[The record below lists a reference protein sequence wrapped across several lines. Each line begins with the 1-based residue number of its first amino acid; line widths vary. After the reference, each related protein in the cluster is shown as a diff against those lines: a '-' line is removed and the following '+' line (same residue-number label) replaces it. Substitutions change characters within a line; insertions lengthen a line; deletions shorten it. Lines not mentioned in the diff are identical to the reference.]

1 MKRVLLA
8 APILI
13 ACVFFATGANRPNFN
28 FAGVLPTA
36 PALTGNEDA
45 AQILG
50 RAKGFMGK
58 SKSTSYQADFVI
70 QASRN
75 GATSPLFPAQ
85 FHMSYSATLDKYLYE
100 ATAPDVA
107 VGSAILIHAN
117 PELSA
122 MNASRGGQIVNAA
135 YRRRMTYISS
145 ADVIDGCS
153 SVVYNSDG
161 SCGNC
166 DGYALMEEVNM
177 AAAGVKRNMPASYRP
192 GQVKIDGTFM
202 RMFRTGAFD
211 LPYLTTMPSD
221 DAEVVK
227 GVSHRGEQS
236 TVVRVARGRALALG
250 HGDIQVTVRHRD
262 GAPVAFDYFDQGGNR
277 TKHFEASYVG
287 NEMTSLSASDYQ
299 QNIDLNIE
307 LKNVGSI
314 KRNAKLDDSMFTVD
328 HLYRILN
335 KKKSAG
341 AEE

>member
-1 MKRVLLA
+1 
-8 APILI
+8 
-13 ACVFFATGANRPNFN
+13 
-28 FAGVLPTA
+28 
-36 PALTGNEDA
+36 
-45 AQILG
+45 
-50 RAKGFMGK
+50 
-58 SKSTSYQADFVI
+58 
-70 QASRN
+70 
-75 GATSPLFPAQ
+75 
-85 FHMSYSATLDKYLYE
+85 MSYSANLDKYLYE

-107 VGSAILIHAN
+107 VGSAILIHAD
-117 PELSA
+117 PSFSA
-122 MNASRGGQIVNAA
+122 KNSSPRGQIVNAA
-135 YRRRMTYISS
+135 YRRMQYISS

-153 SVVYNSDG
+153 SIMYNSDG

-166 DGYALMEEVNM
+166 DGYALMEEGPV
-177 AAAGVKRNMPASYRP
+177 AAAPGVKRNMPASYSP
-192 GQVKIDGTFM
+192 GPTKIDGTFM
-202 RMFRTGAFD
+202 RLFRTGAFD

-236 TVVRVARGRALALG
+236 TVVRVARGQALALG
-250 HGDIQVTVRHRD
+250 HGDIQITVRHRD

-307 LKNVGSI
+307 LKSVGSI
-314 KRNAKLDDSMFTVD
+314 KRNARLSDDLFTVD
-328 HLYRILN
+328 HLYSILN